1 MILGWWLGLYA
12 LSSDPSAAE
21 LPPPPLRP
29 CCAFG
34 RDLSV
39 ALGPLRAPIS
49 LDNAVDVAGLGPSHT
64 RYGSP
69 FEEHNGL
76 LYTCRGGFIDTGHLR
91 ASADWTFWLARSLHQ
106 DRLAIELPP
115 ASGALRLT
123 LHPTPHDGDPR
134 ILRRRIAA
142 RVAYE
147 LALWHEVLSFY
158 APTQFEAFGEAFS
171 TFSPEDLYSDALG
184 ALLAAQVLAGTSST
198 TFDETLRS
206 TLVQLGAV
214 PRPATKAAIDAV
226 AGLFWDPR
234 ATVPDGALL
243 LRHHL
248 GGESL
253 SPWRL
258 IDGAVAGC
266 APAGPITV
274 ELPSQTESGAPLGDR
289 YVLELL
295 VPEVLVSRWGKQL
308 TQADLPRLVA
318 EVGQALEAQKGKEAL
333 RWPPDDRI
341 FDPPNAGQLALQ
353 PEAPRRTSDLE
364 AIRLLP
370 LELFG
375 AFDLAHNQGRP
386 GAGLRVTGGALE
398 SRGGD
403 LAFMRMTLAHLG
415 DPSGLVVHLVGLESR
430 ALWFG
435 EARDQGTPVAPIA
448 ALFRDV
454 AEGAVF
460 GVGGKLFQLQLD
472 TATGRRVIR
481 PLEANLSLNLLGN
494 GLEESYL
501 FRQLVL
507 STGLSIDDHKPA
519 QGPSDTS
526 LRGQLLLFGTLRSRD
541 LGFELSGFLGLRQDL
556 FEASDRNLE
565 GGLRL
570 GRRFL
575 VRGDGE
581 VLEAM
586 FGLFVEGAY
595 QRWGEPNAQLAD
607 WVLALGSRNAKESAH
622 LSVVLTFSDERLGF

>member
-1 MILGWWLGLYA
+1 MNLAWWLGLYA
-12 LSSDPSAAE
+12 LSSAPGADGAPA
-21 LPPPPLRP
+21 PPLRP

-49 LDNAVDVAGLGPSHT
+49 LDNVVDADGLGRGHSVHA
-64 RYGSP
+64 SP
-69 FEEHNGL
+69 FDEHNGL
-76 LYTCRGGFIDTGHLR
+76 LYTCRGGFIDTAHLR
-91 ASADWTFWLARSLHQ
+91 ASADWTLWLAQALIE
-106 DRLAIELPP
+106 DRRVIDLPQ

-134 ILRRRIAA
+134 VLRRRIAA

-158 APTQFEAFGEAFS
+158 APTQFEAFGEGFS
-171 TFSPEDLYSDALG
+171 TFSPEDLYSDGLG
-184 ALLAAQVLAGTSST
+184 AVLAAQVLAGTSST
-198 TFDETLRS
+198 TFDPALRS
-206 TLVQLGAV
+206 TLARLGAV
-214 PRPATKAAIDAV
+214 PRPATRAAIDAV

-248 GGESL
+248 GGELL

-258 IDGAVAGC
+258 VDGSVAGC
-266 APAGPITV
+266 APSPPIAV
-274 ELPSQTESGAPLGDR
+274 DVPSVTTSGAPLTER
-289 YVLELL
+289 YLLELR
-295 VPEVLVSRWGKQL
+295 VPEALVSRLGAKL

-318 EVGQALEAQKGKEAL
+318 EVGRAIAAAKGEEAL
-333 RWPPDDRI
+333 RWPPSER
-341 FDPPNAGQLALQ
+341 FGDPGDAGQLALS
-353 PEAPRRTSDLE
+353 PPRPAPASELE
-364 AIRLLP
+364 TIRLLP
-370 LELFG
+370 LEAFG
-375 AFDLAHNQGRP
+375 AFDLAHHQGRP
-386 GAGLRVTGGALE
+386 GAGMRVTGGALE
-398 SRGGD
+398 SKGGD

-435 EARDQGTPVAPIA
+435 EARGDGQVVAPIA

-454 AEGAVF
+454 VGGAVF

-507 STGLSIDDHKPA
+507 STGLSVDDHKPA
-519 QGPSDTS
+519 EGPSDTS
-526 LRGQLLLFGTLRSRD
+526 LRGQLLLFGALRSED

-556 FEASDRNLE
+556 FERLDRNLE

-575 VRGDGE
+575 VRGDGG
-581 VLEAM
+581 VLEAV

-595 QRWGEPNAQLAD
+595 QRYGEPNAQLTD

-622 LSVVLTFSDERLGF
+622 LSVVLSFSDERLGF

>member
-1 MILGWWLGLYA
+1 MNLGWWLGLYA
-12 LSSDPSAAE
+12 LSSAPVADGAPA
-21 LPPPPLRP
+21 PPLRP

-49 LDNAVDVAGLGPSHT
+49 LDNVVNAEGLGPTH
-64 RYGSP
+64 RPGASP
-69 FEEHNGL
+69 FDEHNGL
-76 LYTCRGGFIDTGHLR
+76 LYTCRGGFIDTAHLR
-91 ASADWTFWLARSLHQ
+91 ASADWTFWLAQALGE
-106 DRLAIELPP
+106 DRLTIELPP
-115 ASGALRLT
+115 SSGATRLT
-123 LHPTPHDGDPR
+123 IHPTPHDGDAR
-134 ILRRRIAA
+134 VLRRRVAA
-142 RVAYE
+142 RAAYD

-158 APTQFEAFGEAFS
+158 APTQFEAFGEGFS

-184 ALLAAQVLAGTSST
+184 ALLAAQVLAGTST
-198 TFDETLRS
+198 TFDATLRA
-206 TLVQLGAV
+206 TMTRLGAV
-214 PRPATKAAIDAV
+214 PRPATRAAIDSV

-258 IDGAVAGC
+258 IDGAIAGC
-266 APAGPITV
+266 APTGPIV
-274 ELPSQTESGAPLGDR
+274 VALPSHTQSGAPLSER
-289 YVLELL
+289 YALELL
-295 VPEVLVSRWGKQL
+295 VPEALVSRWGPHL

-318 EVGQALEAQKGKEAL
+318 EVGRSIAATKGEAAL
-333 RWPPDDRI
+333 RWPPEEQLGDPDD
-341 FDPPNAGQLALQ
+341 AGQLAVSRPVPQ
-353 PEAPRRTSDLE
+353 AASELE
-364 AIRLLP
+364 TIRLLP
-370 LELFG
+370 LEVFG
-375 AFDLAHNQGRP
+375 AFDLARREGRP
-386 GAGLRVTGGALE
+386 GAGLRVTGGILE
-398 SRGGD
+398 SKGGD

-435 EARDQGTPVAPIA
+435 AARDEGAPVAPIA

-481 PLEANLSLNLLGN
+481 PMEANLSLNLLGN

-526 LRGQLLLFGTLRSRD
+526 LRGQLLLMGALRSAD

-556 FEASDRNLE
+556 FERFDRNLE
-565 GGLRL
+565 GGVRL

-575 VRGDGE
+575 VRGEGE
-581 VLEAM
+581 VLEAL

-595 QRWGEPNAQLAD
+595 QRYGEPNAQLTD